1 MSKTIRAINVIG
13 LFLVLI
19 VSISCSEQKQ
29 PTRPNIIFIMA
40 DDHAFQAIS
49 AYDSTLIHTPN
60 IDRLAEEGIRFDRA
74 FVTNSICSPSR
85 AVILTGQFSHING
98 LRNNL
103 DVFDSTRQTFPKLL
117 QQAGYETAIIGKW
130 HLKSQ
135 PTGFD
140 YWRVLRDQGD
150 YYKPQ
155 FRTPDSLLE
164 VDGYVTDIITN
175 MAINWIE
182 NRQDTSPFLL
192 MCQHKAP
199 HREWMPA
206 QRHVTDFMTW
216 KIPEP
221 PTLQDDYAHMGSAA
235 REAEM
240 RIMDHMG
247 YSNDNKIKPEIV
259 DSLNLHEFYN
269 WYKPVYYKN
278 YDRMTMEEKQHWDSI
293 YDPIITGYIRDSLY
307 GEALLKWRYQRYMQD
322 YLATI
327 KSVDESV
334 GSILKYLDEKGMA
347 ENTVV
352 VYTSDQ
358 GFYLGEHGWFDKR
371 FMYEESFRTPLLIRW
386 PSAIKA
392 GQKDDHLV
400 QNLDFAE
407 TFLDIAG
414 VEIPADMQG
423 KSLVPLFSN
432 NKQEFRDAIY
442 YHYYEYPGIHAVKRH
457 YGIRTDKYKL
467 IHFYY
472 DIDEWELYDLEK
484 DPNELY
490 NRIEDPAYEEI
501 KKDLMSRLAGLRLQY
516 DDSDSLSQVLLN
528 KDLDLLNNN

>member
-1 MSKTIRAINVIG
+1 M
-13 LFLVLI
+13 
-19 VSISCSEQKQ
+19 
-29 PTRPNIIFIMA
+29 
-40 DDHAFQAIS
+40 
-49 AYDSTLIHTPN
+49 
-60 IDRLAEEGIRFDRA
+60 
-74 FVTNSICSPSR
+74 
-85 AVILTGQFSHING
+85 
-98 LRNNL
+98 
-103 DVFDSTRQTFPKLL
+103 
-117 QQAGYETAIIGKW
+117 
-130 HLKSQ
+130 
-135 PTGFD
+135 
-140 YWRVLRDQGD
+140 
-150 YYKPQ
+150 
-155 FRTPDSLLE
+155 LE

-358 GFYLGEHGWFDKR
+358 DFTLGSMVGSINGSCMKNPSGHR
-371 FMYEESFRTPLLIRW
+371 YSFAGHRQLKPAKKTITSYKTSILLK
-386 PSAIKA
+386 PSWILPVLK
-392 GQKDDHLV
+392 
-400 QNLDFAE
+400 
-407 TFLDIAG
+407 
-414 VEIPADMQG
+414 
-423 KSLVPLFSN
+423 
-432 NKQEFRDAIY
+432 FRLTC
-442 YHYYEYPGIHAVKRH
+442 R
-457 YGIRTDKYKL
+457 
-467 IHFYY
+467 
-472 DIDEWELYDLEK
+472 EK
-484 DPNELY
+484 
-490 NRIEDPAYEEI
+490 
-501 KKDLMSRLAGLRLQY
+501 
-516 DDSDSLSQVLLN
+516 V
-528 KDLDLLNNN
+528 